1 SRLNQQLEQWR
12 QAERDTEALL
22 STWSSQQS
30 LLARQTELHKESG
43 RLQAEQ
49 EQLIPAGKQAR
60 SERDASEQAL
70 KLTLELL
77 ERQRLARSENV
88 EALRAAL
95 VPGEP
100 CPVCGSGEHPWH
112 QADALLAALHQQDES
127 EVERARQ
134 ALQAQ
139 DQRLQELRDSH
150 TELSNHIRQAQQR
163 QTEIAAE
170 LQALAPR
177 LDTSPLHE
185 SL

>member
-1 SRLNQQLEQWR
+1 
-12 QAERDTEALL
+12 
-22 STWSSQQS
+22 
-30 LLARQTELHKESG
+30 
-43 RLQAEQ
+43 
-49 EQLIPAGKQAR
+49 AR
-60 SERDASEQAL
+60 SERDAAEQAL

-95 VPGEP
+95 VPVEP

-139 DQRLQELRDSH
+139 DQRLQELRDRH
-150 TELSNHIRQAQQR
+150 TELSTNLKQVQLR
-163 QTEIAAE
+163 QTETAAE
-170 LQALAPR
+170 LDALRPTLEASALYADLIRQPEAERTQWLTGELEDRKSTR
-177 LDTSPLHE
+177 LNSSHVKTSYAV
-185 SL
+185 